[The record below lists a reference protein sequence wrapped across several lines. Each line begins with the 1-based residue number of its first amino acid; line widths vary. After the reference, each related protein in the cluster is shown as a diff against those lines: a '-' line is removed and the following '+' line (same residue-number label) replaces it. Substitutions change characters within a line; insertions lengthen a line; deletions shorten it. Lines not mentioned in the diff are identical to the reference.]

1 MSEYTPDWTYFEYD
15 TSDLDAAAIAL
26 YRFANYIDDE
36 EVLQGAKRIAMD
48 DMERRFDSEIDP
60 FGKKWRHLTPKYEE
74 QKARDGFPVRPILT
88 RTHALRDAATSESA
102 WSVSGESVW
111 FHTDGL
117 PGYWEAHEKGAPSRT
132 YHRDVDGETRES
144 GYYGGLP
151 QRRFIGL
158 SEEAREEILA
168 LMGAWLEAGLAQ
180 TVAPFKSESIAR
192 FGESY
197 RGGIIS
203 SMFPGAGGKLQYR
216 VSGKGYGG
224 RFGPMV

>member
-1 MSEYTPDWTYFEYD
+1 MSEYIPDWTYFEYD

-48 DMERRFDSEIDP
+48 DMEKRFETETDP
-60 FGKKWRHLTPKYEE
+60 FGNKWRKLTPKYEE
-74 QKARDGFPVRPILT
+74 QKARDGFPVHPILT
-88 RTHALRDAATSESA
+88 RTRDLRNAATSESA

-117 PGYWEAHEKGAPSRT
+117 PGYWSAHEHGAPSRT
-132 YHRDVDGETRES
+132 YYRDVEGETRES

-158 SEEAREEILA
+158 SNEARDEILM
-168 LMGAWLEAGLAQ
+168 LTGAWLEAGMAQ
-180 TVAPFKSESIAR
+180 TAAPF
-192 FGESY
+192 
-197 RGGIIS
+197 S
-203 SMFPGAGGKLQYR
+203 SKHSSPVRKIVKGAGGKPQWHIG
-216 VSGKGYGG
+216 GKW
-224 RFGPMV
+224 GPMV